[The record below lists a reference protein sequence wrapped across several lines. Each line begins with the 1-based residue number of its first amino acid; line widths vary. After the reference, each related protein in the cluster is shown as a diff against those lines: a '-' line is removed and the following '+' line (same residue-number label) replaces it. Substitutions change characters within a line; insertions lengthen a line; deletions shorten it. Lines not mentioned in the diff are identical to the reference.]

1 MPITWTI
8 DHDRG
13 LVVATAAGVLTDEE
27 VFKYQWEAWS
37 KPELATYHELIDMT
51 GVERIELP
59 SGERVGDLAK
69 YSAAM
74 DAAPLR
80 SGRVAIL
87 APSDVAYGLGR
98 MYQANRAMQPG
109 SLVEVAVFRGR
120 AEAEW
125 WLISGKGA

>member
-13 LVVATAAGVLTDEE
+13 LVVASASGVLTDAE
-27 VFKYQWEAWS
+27 VFRYQWEAWS

-74 DAAPLR
+74 DGPAR
-80 SGRVAIL
+80 SGRVAIV
-87 APSDVAYGLGR
+87 APGDEAYGLGR

-109 SLVEVAVFRGR
+109 SRVEVAVFRGR

-125 WLISGKGA
+125 WLVSGKGA